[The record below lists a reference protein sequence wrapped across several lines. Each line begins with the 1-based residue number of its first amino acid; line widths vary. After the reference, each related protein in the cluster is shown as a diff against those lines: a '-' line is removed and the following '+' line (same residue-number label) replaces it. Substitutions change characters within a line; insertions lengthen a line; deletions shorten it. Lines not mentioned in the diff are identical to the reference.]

1 LLSLKNV
8 NSGYG
13 HIQVLFDVSINAK
26 KEDITV
32 IVGPNGAG
40 KTTLFRTILGLI
52 NVYSGDVTL
61 NGQNL
66 RSLPTNRIV
75 KLGVSYV
82 PQRESFFETL
92 SVKENLTLGGYLLD
106 KDEDEKIM
114 EEVFQIFPVLKRKDY
129 INKTASKLSGG
140 ERRMLSIAMGL
151 MKKPQLLLL
160 DEPTGGLMP
169 KIAIAIFEK
178 INEIHESGTQVLMTE
193 EKAEIAL
200 ENGDTAYLLVNG
212 QTSVHGDAKEL
223 LKDSELR
230 DKYFGLV

>member
-1 LLSLKNV
+1 
-8 NSGYG
+8 
-13 HIQVLFDVSINAK
+13 VLFDVSMNAN

-61 NGQNL
+61 NSHNL

-82 PQRESFFETL
+82 PQRESFFENLT
-92 SVKENLTLGGYLLD
+92 VKENLTLGGYLLD

-114 EEVFQIFPVLKRKDY
+114 EEVFQIFPALKRRDY
-129 INKTASKLSGG
+129 INKKANKLSGG

-169 KIAIAIFEK
+169 SIAMTIFEK
-178 INEIHESGTQVLMTE
+178 INEIHKSGTQVLMTE

-200 ENGDTAYLLVNG
+200 ENGDKAYLLVNG
-212 QTSVHGDAKEL
+212 QTSVHGDAKKM
-223 LKDSELR
+223 LKDPELR